1 MSSFLRNIYFF
12 PVSFYPLSSFLRI
25 LSPISRLFLVSCLLS
40 YWIWILSLVSFFY
53 PLRSFLRILS
63 PNFHLLLS
71 SGFFLEDSVS
81 YLPLSF
87 YTFFFLEGAGYYL
100 LFLSSILFL
109 LSWGFCLL
117 SPIFYLLSCG
127 FSLLSPFS
135 ILWFFSSLRI
145 FSFLLL
151 PSSSLSLLSWGFCF
165 LSPVSFFYPLP
176 SFLMILSLI
185 SFYPLSVFLR
195 ILSLFSVPSL
205 PCQSFLFAFL
215 SHSLCCLWFAI
226 PPIPNPWRAIKCR
239 RKKKLKH

>member
-25 LSPISRLFLVSCLLS
+25 LSPISRLFLVSCLLP

-135 ILWFFSSLRI
+135 ILWFF
-145 FSFLLL
+145 
-151 PSSSLSLLSWGFCF
+151 LSWGFSPFSCF
-165 LSPVSFFYPLP
+165 LLLASLFFLGDSVSYLLSSSSIRCPLSWWFCLLSPSILCLFSWGFYLYFPSLLFHASLSFSLSCPTPYAAYGSP
-176 SFLMILSLI
+176 SLLSLT
-185 SFYPLSVFLR
+185 PDE
-195 ILSLFSVPSL
+195 P
-205 PCQSFLFAFL
+205 
-215 SHSLCCLWFAI
+215 
-226 PPIPNPWRAIKCR
+226 
-239 RKKKLKH
+239 